1 MGLNQAF
8 YENGS
13 EVDFFHIFETVHFQ
27 CGKGCACLEGYNFVK
42 NEHFLMK

>member
-13 EVDFFHIFETVHFQ
+13 EVDFFTETVHFR
-27 CGKGCACLEGYNFVK
+27 CGLGCACLQGYNFVN

>member
-13 EVDFFHIFETVHFQ
+13 EVDFFT
-27 CGKGCACLEGYNFVK
+27 CLEGCNFVK